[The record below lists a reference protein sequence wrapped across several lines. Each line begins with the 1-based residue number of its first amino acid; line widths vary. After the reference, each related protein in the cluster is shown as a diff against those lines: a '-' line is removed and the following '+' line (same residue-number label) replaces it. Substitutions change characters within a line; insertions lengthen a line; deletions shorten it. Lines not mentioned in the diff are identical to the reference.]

1 MTDTRPR
8 SNSHSATG
16 RDETGN
22 DRRETVVVVGKE
34 SVGKSELVAGFTGTT
49 PTTGNFRGTTVNV
62 ERYESDEFVFVDTPG
77 ILLGTDTETTRT
89 AISAVEDTETV
100 LLVVRATNIDDDLE
114 DLLPLVQ
121 GTVGAIAVTFWDKVE
136 NQTEAHDELDA
147 LADDLGVPLAPV
159 DARNVSRV
167 ATDGGGAAV
176 DGRERTE
183 LVSALRDADEF
194 PGRVTRQTG
203 IHLDLPETIIEHPLL
218 GPFVSIALLLLPAAA
233 AVHFA
238 NAAAA
243 ELSPQVSTL
252 LEPAVRWT
260 NELPGPLSA
269 VLGGDYGVL
278 SMGPFLFVWAGPTIL
293 IFAAFMVVYKQSGL
307 VTRITASLHP
317 HLRRVGLTG
326 RDLVRVVMGF
336 GCNVPAVTSTR
347 GCSDCTRRTAVS
359 TIGFGSACSYQF
371 PATLAVFA
379 AVKMPWLVVPYLGI
393 LTITTLVYA
402 RLIAPERA
410 RTASLSTENRAFLQW
425 PTWQSVW
432 RETRTVIRSFFVKAL
447 PVFAGI
453 VLVASVLDYFGVL
466 DVAGKALSPVMGLF
480 NLPGETALVVVMG
493 SIRKDGLLLLQ
504 SDGLSETLS
513 AMTPVQV
520 LTAVYLGGVLLP
532 CLVTAITVAKE
543 LSPRY
548 AGRMMLR
555 QAAAAVCFS
564 LLIGWG
570 GAILF

>member
-1 MTDTRPR
+1 MTEGDARLDKSSVTE
-8 SNSHSATG
+8 SASK
-16 RDETGN
+16 EP
-22 DRRETVVVVGKE
+22 VVVVGKE
-34 SVGKSELVAGFTGTT
+34 SVGKSELVAGLSGTT
-49 PTTGNFRGTTVNV
+49 PTTGNFRGTTVDV

-89 AISAVEDTETV
+89 AISAVEETETV

-121 GTVGAIAVTFWDKVE
+121 GKVGAIAVTFWDKVE
-136 NQTEAHDELDA
+136 NPTEARTELNA

-167 ATDGGGAAV
+167 ATDGGGTAV
-176 DGRERTE
+176 DGTDHKQ
-183 LVSALRDADEF
+183 LVNALRDADEF
-194 PGRVTRQTG
+194 PGRVHRQTG
-203 IHLDLPETIIEHPLL
+203 IHLDPPDTFIEHPLL

-243 ELSPQVSTL
+243 ELSPRVGTL
-252 LEPAVRWT
+252 LEPVVQWA
-260 NELPGPLSA
+260 NDLPGPLAA
-269 VLGGDYGVL
+269 VLGGDYGLL
-278 SMGPFLFVWAGPTIL
+278 SMGPFLFVWAGPTVL
-293 IFAAFMVVYKQSGL
+293 IFAVFMAVYKKSGL

-317 HLRRVGLTG
+317 HLRRAGLTG

-347 GCSDCTRRTAVS
+347 GCSDCTRRTTVS
-359 TIGFGSACSYQF
+359 AIGFGSACSYQF

-379 AVKMPWLVVPYLGI
+379 AVEMPWLVLPYLGI
-393 LTITTLVYA
+393 LTTTTLVYA

-410 RTASLSTENRAFLQW
+410 RTASLATENRAFLQW

-432 RETRTVIRSFFVKAL
+432 REARTVIRSFFLKAL

-453 VLVASVLDYFGVL
+453 VLVASLLDYFGVL
-466 DVAGKALSPVMGLF
+466 NVMGEVLSPVMGLF

-504 SDGLSETLS
+504 SDGLSATLS

-520 LTAVYLGGVLLP
+520 LTAVYLAGVLLP

-548 AGRMMLR
+548 AGRMLLR
-555 QAAAAVCFS
+555 QAAAAAGFS
-564 LLIGWG
+564 LLLGWG
-570 GAILF
+570 GAVLF

>member
-1 MTDTRPR
+1 MTDAR
-8 SNSHSATG
+8 SFTDNVPST
-16 RDETGN
+16 EN
-22 DRRETVVVVGKE
+22 DGKETVVVVGKE
-34 SVGKSELVAGFTGTT
+34 SVGKSELVAGLSGTT
-49 PTTGNFRGTTVNV
+49 PTTGNFRGTTVDI

-89 AISAVEDTETV
+89 AISAVEETETV

-121 GTVGAIAVTFWDKVE
+121 GKVGAIAVTFWDKVE
-136 NQTEAHDELDA
+136 NPTEARTEVNA

-167 ATDGGGAAV
+167 ATDGGGTAI
-176 DGRERTE
+176 DGTDHKQ
-183 LVSALRDADEF
+183 LVKALRDADEF
-194 PGRVTRQTG
+194 PGRVHRQTG
-203 IHLDLPETIIEHPLL
+203 IHLDPPETIIERPLL
-218 GPFVSIALLLLPAAA
+218 GPFVSIVLLLLPAAV

-238 NAAAA
+238 NAVAA
-243 ELSPQVSTL
+243 ELSPRVSSL
-252 LEPAVRWT
+252 LEPAVQWA
-260 NELPGPLSA
+260 NDLPGPLAA
-269 VLGGDYGVL
+269 VLGGDYGLL

-293 IFAAFMVVYKQSGL
+293 IFAVFVAVYKKSGL
-307 VTRITASLHP
+307 VTRITASLHS

-336 GCNVPAVTSTR
+336 GCSVPAVTSTR
-347 GCSDCTRRTAVS
+347 GCSDCTRRTTVS
-359 TIGFGSACSYQF
+359 AIGFGSACSYQF

-379 AVKMPWLVVPYLGI
+379 AVEMPWLVLPYVGI
-393 LTITTLVYA
+393 LTGTTLVYA

-410 RTASLSTENRAFLQW
+410 RTASLATENRAFLQW
-425 PTWQSVW
+425 PNWQSVW
-432 RETRTVIRSFFVKAL
+432 RETRTVIRSFFLKAI

-453 VLVASVLDYFGVL
+453 VLVASLLDYFGVL
-466 DVAGKALSPVMGLF
+466 DVMGEALGPVMGLF

-504 SDGLSETLS
+504 SDGLSATLS
-513 AMTPVQV
+513 AMTPIQV
-520 LTAVYLGGVLLP
+520 LTAVYLAGVLLP

-548 AGRMMLR
+548 AGRMLLR
-555 QAAAAVCFS
+555 QAVAAIGFS

-570 GAILF
+570 GAVLF

>member
-1 MTDTRPR
+1 MTDARNVTDNVP
-8 SNSHSATG
+8 ST
-16 RDETGN
+16 EN
-22 DRRETVVVVGKE
+22 DGKETVVVVGKE
-34 SVGKSELVAGFTGTT
+34 SVGKSELVAGLSGTT
-49 PTTGNFRGTTVNV
+49 PTTGNFRGTTVDI
-62 ERYESDEFVFVDTPG
+62 ERYESDEFVLVDTPG

-89 AISAVEDTETV
+89 AISAVEETETV

-121 GTVGAIAVTFWDKVE
+121 GKVGAIAVTFWDKVE
-136 NQTEAHDELDA
+136 NSTEARTELNA

-167 ATDGGGAAV
+167 ATDGGGTAI
-176 DGRERTE
+176 DGTDHKQ
-183 LVSALRDADEF
+183 LVNALRDVDEF
-194 PGRVTRQTG
+194 PGRVHRQTG
-203 IHLDLPETIIEHPLL
+203 IHLDPPETIIEHPLL
-218 GPFVSIALLLLPAAA
+218 GPFVSIVLLLLPAAV

-238 NAAAA
+238 NAVAA
-243 ELSPQVSTL
+243 ELSPRVSSL
-252 LEPAVRWT
+252 LEPAVQWA
-260 NELPGPLSA
+260 NDLPGPLAA
-269 VLGGDYGVL
+269 VLGGDYGLL

-293 IFAAFMVVYKQSGL
+293 IFAVFMAAYKKSGL

-347 GCSDCTRRTAVS
+347 GCSDCTRRTTVS
-359 TIGFGSACSYQF
+359 AIGFGSACSYQF

-379 AVKMPWLVVPYLGI
+379 AVEMPWLVLPYVGI
-393 LTITTLVYA
+393 LTVTTLVYA

-410 RTASLSTENRAFLQW
+410 RTASLATENRAFLQW
-425 PTWQSVW
+425 PNWQSVW
-432 RETRTVIRSFFVKAL
+432 RETRTVVRSFFLKAL

-453 VLVASVLDYFGVL
+453 VLVASLLAYFGVL
-466 DVAGKALSPVMGLF
+466 DVMGEALGPVMGLF

-504 SDGLSETLS
+504 SDGLSATLS
-513 AMTPVQV
+513 AMSPIQV
-520 LTAVYLGGVLLP
+520 LTAVYLAGVLLP

-548 AGRMMLR
+548 AGRMLLR
-555 QAAAAVCFS
+555 QAAAAIGFS

-570 GAILF
+570 GAVLF

>member
-1 MTDTRPR
+1 VTDAR
-8 SNSHSATG
+8 SL
-16 RDETGN
+16 TGN
-22 DRRETVVVVGKE
+22 VASKENDGKETVVVVGKE
-34 SVGKSELVAGFTGTT
+34 SVGKSELVAGLSRRT
-49 PTTGNFRGTTVNV
+49 PTTGNFRGTTVDV
-62 ERYESDEFVFVDTPG
+62 ERYESEEFAFVDTPG

-89 AISAVEDTETV
+89 AISAVEATETV

-121 GTVGAIAVTFWDKVE
+121 GKVGAIAVTFWDKVE
-136 NQTEAHDELDA
+136 NPTEARTELNA
-147 LADDLGVPLAPV
+147 LADDLGVPVAPV

-167 ATDGGGAAV
+167 ATDGGATAI
-176 DGRERTE
+176 DGTDHER
-183 LVSALRDADEF
+183 LVNALHDADEF
-194 PGRVTRQTG
+194 PGQVNRQTG
-203 IHLDLPETIIEHPLL
+203 VHLDPPETVLEHPLF
-218 GPFVSIALLLLPAAA
+218 GPLVSIALLLVPAAA

-243 ELSPQVSTL
+243 ELSPRVSTL
-252 LEPAVRWT
+252 LEPAIRLA
-260 NELPGPLSA
+260 NDLPGPLSA
-269 VLGGDYGVL
+269 VLGSDYGLL

-293 IFAAFMVVYKQSGL
+293 IFAALMAVYKKSGL
-307 VTRITASLHP
+307 VTRTTASLHP

-347 GCSDCTRRTAVS
+347 GCSDCTRRTTVS
-359 TIGFGSACSYQF
+359 AIGFGSACSYQF

-379 AVKMPWLVVPYLGI
+379 AVEMPWLVLPYLGV
-393 LTITTLVYA
+393 LTTTTLVYA

-410 RTASLSTENRAFLQW
+410 RTASLATENRAFLQW

-432 RETRTVIRSFFVKAL
+432 RETRTVIRSFFLKAL

-453 VLVASVLDYFGVL
+453 VLVASLLDHFGVL
-466 DVAGKALSPVMGLF
+466 DVMGEALGPVMRLF
-480 NLPGETALVVVMG
+480 NLPGETALVVVLG
-493 SIRKDGLLLLQ
+493 SVRKDGLLLLQ
-504 SDGLSETLS
+504 SDGLSATLS

-520 LTAVYLGGVLLP
+520 LTAVYLAGVLLP

-555 QAAAAVCFS
+555 QAAAAAGFS
-564 LLIGWG
+564 LLVAWG
-570 GAILF
+570 GALLF

>member
-1 MTDTRPR
+1 MTDAR
-8 SNSHSATG
+8 SFTDNVSST
-16 RDETGN
+16 EN
-22 DRRETVVVVGKE
+22 DGKETVVVVGKE
-34 SVGKSELVAGFTGTT
+34 SVGKSELVAGLSGAT
-49 PTTGNFRGTTVNV
+49 PTTGNFRGTTVDV

-89 AISAVEDTETV
+89 AISAVEETETV

-121 GTVGAIAVTFWDKVE
+121 GKVGAIAVTFWDKVE
-136 NQTEAHDELDA
+136 NPTEARTELNA

-167 ATDGGGAAV
+167 ATDGGGTAI
-176 DGRERTE
+176 DGTDHKQ
-183 LVSALRDADEF
+183 LVNALRDVDEF
-194 PGRVTRQTG
+194 PGRVHRQTG
-203 IHLDLPETIIEHPLL
+203 IHFDPPETIIEHPLL
-218 GPFVSIALLLLPAAA
+218 GPFVSIVLLLLPAAV
-233 AVHFA
+233 AVNFA
-238 NAAAA
+238 NAVAA
-243 ELSPQVSTL
+243 ELSPRVSSL
-252 LEPAVRWT
+252 LEPAVQWA
-260 NELPGPLSA
+260 NDLPGPLAA
-269 VLGGDYGVL
+269 VLGGDYGLL

-293 IFAAFMVVYKQSGL
+293 IFAVFMAVYKKSGL

-347 GCSDCTRRTAVS
+347 GCSDCTRRTTVS
-359 TIGFGSACSYQF
+359 AIGFGSACSYQF

-379 AVKMPWLVVPYLGI
+379 AVEMPWLVLPYVGI
-393 LTITTLVYA
+393 LTVTTLVYA

-410 RTASLSTENRAFLQW
+410 RTASLATENRAFLQW
-425 PTWQSVW
+425 PNWQSVW
-432 RETRTVIRSFFVKAL
+432 RETRTVIRSFFLKAL

-453 VLVASVLDYFGVL
+453 VLVASLLDYFGVL
-466 DVAGKALSPVMGLF
+466 DVMGEALGPVMGLF

-504 SDGLSETLS
+504 SDGLSATLS
-513 AMTPVQV
+513 AMTPIQV
-520 LTAVYLGGVLLP
+520 LTAVYLAGVLLP
-532 CLVTAITVAKE
+532 CLVTATTVAKE

-548 AGRMMLR
+548 AGRMLLR
-555 QAAAAVCFS
+555 QAAAAIGFS

-570 GAILF
+570 GAVLF

>member
-1 MTDTRPR
+1 MTDAR
-8 SNSHSATG
+8 SFTDNVPST
-16 RDETGN
+16 EN
-22 DRRETVVVVGKE
+22 DAKKTVVVVGKE
-34 SVGKSELVAGFTGTT
+34 SVGKSELVAGLSGTT
-49 PTTGNFRGTTVNV
+49 PTTGNFRGTTVDV

-89 AISAVEDTETV
+89 AISAVEETETV

-121 GTVGAIAVTFWDKVE
+121 GKVGAIAVTFWDKVE
-136 NQTEAHDELDA
+136 NPVEARDELNA

-167 ATDGGGAAV
+167 ATDGGSAAI
-176 DGRERTE
+176 DGTDRSQ

-194 PGRVTRQTG
+194 PGRINRETG
-203 IHLDLPETIIEHPLL
+203 IHLDPPETVLEHPLF
-218 GPFVSIALLLLPAAA
+218 GPLVSIALLLLPAAA

-243 ELSPQVSTL
+243 ELSPRVSSL
-252 LEPAVRWT
+252 LEPAVQLA
-260 NELPGPLSA
+260 NDLPGPLAA
-269 VLGGDYGVL
+269 VLGGDYGLL

-293 IFAAFMVVYKQSGL
+293 IFAVFMAVYKKSGL

-347 GCSDCTRRTAVS
+347 GCSDCTRRTTVS
-359 TIGFGSACSYQF
+359 AIGFGSACSYQF

-379 AVKMPWLVVPYLGI
+379 AVEMPWLVLPYVGI
-393 LTITTLVYA
+393 LTVTTLVYA

-410 RTASLSTENRAFLQW
+410 RTASLATENRAFLQW
-425 PTWQSVW
+425 PNWQSVW
-432 RETRTVIRSFFVKAL
+432 RETRTVIRSFFLKAL

-453 VLVASVLDYFGVL
+453 VLVASLLDYFGVL
-466 DVAGKALSPVMGLF
+466 DVMGEALGPVMGLF

-504 SDGLSETLS
+504 SDGLSATLS

-520 LTAVYLGGVLLP
+520 LTAVYLAGVLLP
-532 CLVTAITVAKE
+532 CLVTAIAVAKE
-543 LSPRY
+543 LSPKY
-548 AGRMMLR
+548 ASRMLLR
-555 QAAAAVCFS
+555 QAAAAAGFS

-570 GAILF
+570 GAVLF

>member
-1 MTDTRPR
+1 MTDAR
-8 SNSHSATG
+8 SFTDNVPST
-16 RDETGN
+16 EN
-22 DRRETVVVVGKE
+22 DGKKTVVVVGKE
-34 SVGKSELVAGFTGTT
+34 SVGKSELVAGLSGRT
-49 PTTGNFRGTTVNV
+49 PTTENFRGTTVDV

-89 AISAVEDTETV
+89 AISAVEETETV

-121 GTVGAIAVTFWDKVE
+121 GKVGAIAVTFWDKVE
-136 NQTEAHDELDA
+136 NSTEARTELNA

-167 ATDGGGAAV
+167 ATDGGGTAI
-176 DGRERTE
+176 DGTDHNQ
-183 LVSALRDADEF
+183 LVNALRDADEF
-194 PGRVTRQTG
+194 PGRVHRQTG
-203 IHLDLPETIIEHPLL
+203 IHLDPPETIIEHPLL
-218 GPFVSIALLLLPAAA
+218 GPFVSIVLLLLPAAV

-238 NAAAA
+238 NAVAA
-243 ELSPQVSTL
+243 ELSPRVSSF
-252 LEPAVRWT
+252 LEPAVQWA
-260 NELPGPLSA
+260 NDLPGPLAA
-269 VLGGDYGVL
+269 VLGGDYGLL

-293 IFAAFMVVYKQSGL
+293 IFAVFMAVYKQSGL

-347 GCSDCTRRTAVS
+347 GCSDCTRRTTVS
-359 TIGFGSACSYQF
+359 AIGFGSACSYQF

-379 AVKMPWLVVPYLGI
+379 AVEMPWLVLPYVGI
-393 LTITTLVYA
+393 LTVTTLVYA

-410 RTASLSTENRAFLQW
+410 RTASLATENRAFLQW
-425 PTWQSVW
+425 PNWQSVW
-432 RETRTVIRSFFVKAL
+432 RETRTVIRSFFLKAL

-453 VLVASVLDYFGVL
+453 VLVASLLDYFGVL
-466 DVAGKALSPVMGLF
+466 DVMGAALGPVMGLF

-504 SDGLSETLS
+504 SDGLSATLS
-513 AMTPVQV
+513 VMTPIQV
-520 LTAVYLGGVLLP
+520 LTAVYLAGVLLP

-548 AGRMMLR
+548 AGRMLLR
-555 QAAAAVCFS
+555 QAAAAIGFS

-570 GAILF
+570 GAVLF

>member
-1 MTDTRPR
+1 MTDAR
-8 SNSHSATG
+8 SFTG
-16 RDETGN
+16 DAPSTEN
-22 DRRETVVVVGKE
+22 DGKETVVVVGKE
-34 SVGKSELVAGFTGTT
+34 SVGKSELVAGLSGTT
-49 PTTGNFRGTTVNV
+49 PKTGNFRGTTVDI
-62 ERYESDEFVFVDTPG
+62 ERYDSDEFVFVDTPG
-77 ILLGTDTETTRT
+77 ILLGTDTETTRA
-89 AISAVEDTETV
+89 AISAVEETNTV

-121 GTVGAIAVTFWDKVE
+121 GKVGAIAVTFWDKVE
-136 NQTEAHDELDA
+136 NQPEAREKLNA

-167 ATDGGGAAV
+167 ATDGGGAAI
-176 DGRERTE
+176 DGGDRNQ
-183 LVSALRDADEF
+183 LVSALHNADEF
-194 PGRVTRQTG
+194 PGRVNRQTG
-203 IHLDLPETIIEHPLL
+203 IHLDPPETVLEHSLL

-233 AVHFA
+233 AVQFA

-243 ELSPQVSTL
+243 ELSPRVSTL
-252 LEPAVRWT
+252 LEPSVQWA
-260 NELPGPLSA
+260 NNLPEPLAA
-269 VLGGDYGVL
+269 VLGGDYGLL

-293 IFAAFMVVYKQSGL
+293 IFAVFMAVYKQSGL

-347 GCSDCTRRTAVS
+347 GCSDCTRRTTVS
-359 TIGFGSACSYQF
+359 AIGFGSACSYQF

-379 AVKMPWLVVPYLGI
+379 AVEMPWLVLPYLGV
-393 LTITTLVYA
+393 LTTTTLVYA

-410 RTASLSTENRAFLQW
+410 RTASLATENRAFLQW

-432 RETRTVIRSFFVKAL
+432 REIRTVIRSFFVKAL

-453 VLVASVLDYFGVL
+453 VLVASTLDYLGVL
-466 DVAGKALSPVMGLF
+466 DAMGEALGPVMGLF

-504 SDGLSETLS
+504 SDGLSTMLS

-520 LTAVYLGGVLLP
+520 LTAVYLAGVLLP
-532 CLVTAITVAKE
+532 CLVTATTVAKE

-555 QAAAAVCFS
+555 QAGAAIGFS
-564 LLIGWG
+564 LLLGWG
-570 GAILF
+570 GAALV

>member
-1 MTDTRPR
+1 MTDAR
-8 SNSHSATG
+8 SVIDNVPSTEYDG
-16 RDETGN
+16 K
-22 DRRETVVVVGKE
+22 ETVVVVGKE
-34 SVGKSELVAGFTGTT
+34 SVGKSELVAGLSGTT
-49 PTTGNFRGTTVNV
+49 PTTGNFRGTTVDV

-89 AISAVEDTETV
+89 AISAVEETETV

-121 GTVGAIAVTFWDKVE
+121 GKVGAVAVTFWDKVE
-136 NQTEAHDELDA
+136 NPTEARTELNA

-167 ATDGGGAAV
+167 ATDGGSAAM
-176 DGRERTE
+176 DGTDRSP
-183 LVSALRDADEF
+183 LVSALHDVGEF
-194 PGRVTRQTG
+194 PGRVDRQTG
-203 IHLDLPETIIEHPLL
+203 IHLDPPETVLEHPLF
-218 GPFVSIALLLLPAAA
+218 GPLVSIALLLLPAAA

-243 ELSPQVSTL
+243 ELSPRVGTL
-252 LEPAVRWT
+252 LQPAVQWA
-260 NELPGPLSA
+260 NDLPGPLAA
-269 VLGGDYGVL
+269 VLGGDYGLL

-293 IFAAFMVVYKQSGL
+293 IFAVFMAVYKKSGL
-307 VTRITASLHP
+307 VTRITVSLHP

-347 GCSDCTRRTAVS
+347 GCSDCTRRTTVS
-359 TIGFGSACSYQF
+359 AIGFGSACSYQF

-379 AVKMPWLVVPYLGI
+379 AVEMPWLVLLYVGI
-393 LTITTLVYA
+393 LTVTTLVYA

-410 RTASLSTENRAFLQW
+410 RTASLATENRAFLQW
-425 PTWQSVW
+425 PNWQSVW
-432 RETRTVIRSFFVKAL
+432 RETRTVIRSFFLKAL

-453 VLVASVLDYFGVL
+453 VLVASLLDYFGVL
-466 DVAGKALSPVMGLF
+466 DVMGKALGPVMGLF

-504 SDGLSETLS
+504 SDGLSATLS

-520 LTAVYLGGVLLP
+520 LTAAYLAGVLLP
-532 CLVTAITVAKE
+532 CLVTAIAVAKE
-543 LSPRY
+543 LSPKY
-548 AGRMMLR
+548 ASRMLLR
-555 QAAAAVCFS
+555 QAAAAAGFS

-570 GAILF
+570 GAVLF

>member
-1 MTDTRPR
+1 MTDAR
-8 SNSHSATG
+8 SVTDNVPST
-16 RDETGN
+16 EN
-22 DRRETVVVVGKE
+22 DGRETVVVVGKE
-34 SVGKSELVAGFTGTT
+34 SVGKSELVAGLSGAT
-49 PTTGNFRGTTVNV
+49 PTTGNFRGTTVDV

-89 AISAVEDTETV
+89 AISAVEETETV

-121 GTVGAIAVTFWDKVE
+121 GKVGAIAVTFWDKVE
-136 NQTEAHDELDA
+136 NQPEAREKLNA

-159 DARNVSRV
+159 DARTVSHV
-167 ATDGGGAAV
+167 ATDGGGTAV
-176 DGRERTE
+176 DGASRNQ
-183 LVSALRDADEF
+183 LVSALHDADEF
-194 PGRVTRQTG
+194 PGRVDRQTG
-203 IHLDLPETIIEHPLL
+203 IHLDPPETIIEHRLL
-218 GPFVSIALLLLPAAA
+218 GPVVSIALLLLPAAA

-238 NAAAA
+238 NAVAA
-243 ELSPQVSTL
+243 ELSPRVSTL
-252 LEPAVRWT
+252 LEPAVQWASD
-260 NELPGPLSA
+260 LPGPLAA
-269 VLGGDYGVL
+269 VLGGDHGLL

-293 IFAAFMVVYKQSGL
+293 IFAVFMAVYTKSGL

-347 GCSDCTRRTAVS
+347 GCSDCTRRTTVS
-359 TIGFGSACSYQF
+359 AIGFGSTCSYQF

-379 AVKMPWLVVPYLGI
+379 AVEMPWLVLPYLGV
-393 LTITTLVYA
+393 LTTTTLVYA

-410 RTASLSTENRAFLQW
+410 RTASMATDGRAFLQW
-425 PTWQSVW
+425 PTWKSVW
-432 RETRTVIRSFFVKAL
+432 RETRTVIRSFFVKSL

-453 VLVASVLDYFGVL
+453 VLVASLLDYFGVL
-466 DVAGKALSPVMGLF
+466 DAMGELLSPVMGLF

-504 SDGLSETLS
+504 SDGLGATLS

-520 LTAVYLGGVLLP
+520 LTAVYLAGVLLP

-555 QAAAAVCFS
+555 QAGAAVGFS
-564 LLIGWG
+564 LLLGWG
-570 GAILF
+570 GAALI

>member
-1 MTDTRPR
+1 MTDAR
-8 SNSHSATG
+8 SVTDNVPSTENNG
-16 RDETGN
+16 
-22 DRRETVVVVGKE
+22 RETVVVVGKE
-34 SVGKSELVAGFTGTT
+34 SVGKSELVAGLSGAT
-49 PTTGNFRGTTVNV
+49 PTTGNFRGTTVDV

-89 AISAVEDTETV
+89 AISAVEETETV

-121 GTVGAIAVTFWDKVE
+121 GKVGAIAVTFWDKVE
-136 NQTEAHDELDA
+136 NPTEARSELNA

-167 ATDGGGAAV
+167 ATDGGGTAI
-176 DGRERTE
+176 DGTDHKQ
-183 LVSALRDADEF
+183 LVNALRDVDEF
-194 PGRVTRQTG
+194 PGRVHRQTG
-203 IHLDLPETIIEHPLL
+203 IHFDPPETIIEHPLL
-218 GPFVSIALLLLPAAA
+218 GPFVSIVLLLLPAAV
-233 AVHFA
+233 AVNFA
-238 NAAAA
+238 NAVAA
-243 ELSPQVSTL
+243 ELSPRVSSL
-252 LEPAVRWT
+252 LEPAVQWA
-260 NELPGPLSA
+260 NDLPGPLAA
-269 VLGGDYGVL
+269 VLGGDYGLL

-293 IFAAFMVVYKQSGL
+293 IFAVFMAVYKKSGL

-347 GCSDCTRRTAVS
+347 GCSDCTRRTTVS
-359 TIGFGSACSYQF
+359 AIGFGSACSYQF

-379 AVKMPWLVVPYLGI
+379 AVEMPWLVLPYVGI
-393 LTITTLVYA
+393 LTVTTLVYA

-410 RTASLSTENRAFLQW
+410 RTASLATENRAFLQW
-425 PTWQSVW
+425 PNWQSVW
-432 RETRTVIRSFFVKAL
+432 RETRTVIRSFFLKAL

-453 VLVASVLDYFGVL
+453 VLVASLLDYFGVL
-466 DVAGKALSPVMGLF
+466 DVMGEALGPVMGLF

-504 SDGLSETLS
+504 SDGLSATLS
-513 AMTPVQV
+513 AMTPIQV
-520 LTAVYLGGVLLP
+520 LTAVYLAGVLLP

-548 AGRMMLR
+548 AGRMLLR
-555 QAAAAVCFS
+555 QAAAAIGFS

-570 GAILF
+570 GAVLF

>member
-1 MTDTRPR
+1 MTEGDARLDKSSVTE
-8 SNSHSATG
+8 SASK
-16 RDETGN
+16 EP
-22 DRRETVVVVGKE
+22 VVVVGKE
-34 SVGKSELVAGFTGTT
+34 SVGKSELVAGLSGTT
-49 PTTGNFRGTTVNV
+49 PTTGNFRGTTVDV

-89 AISAVEDTETV
+89 AISAVEETETV

-121 GTVGAIAVTFWDKVE
+121 GKVGAIAVTFWDKVE
-136 NQTEAHDELDA
+136 NPTEARTELNA

-167 ATDGGGAAV
+167 ATDGGGTAV
-176 DGRERTE
+176 DGTDHKQ
-183 LVSALRDADEF
+183 LVNALRDADEF
-194 PGRVTRQTG
+194 PGRVHRQTG
-203 IHLDLPETIIEHPLL
+203 IHLDPPDTFIEHPLL

-243 ELSPQVSTL
+243 ELSPRVGTL
-252 LEPAVRWT
+252 LEPVVQWA
-260 NELPGPLSA
+260 NDLPGPLAA
-269 VLGGDYGVL
+269 VLGGDYGLL

-293 IFAAFMVVYKQSGL
+293 IFAVFMAVYKKSGL

-317 HLRRVGLTG
+317 HLRRAGLTG

-347 GCSDCTRRTAVS
+347 GCSDCTRRTTVS
-359 TIGFGSACSYQF
+359 AIGFGSACSYQF

-379 AVKMPWLVVPYLGI
+379 AVEMPWLVLPYLGI
-393 LTITTLVYA
+393 LTTTTLVYA

-410 RTASLSTENRAFLQW
+410 RTASLATENRAFLQW

-432 RETRTVIRSFFVKAL
+432 REARTVIRSFFLKAL

-453 VLVASVLDYFGVL
+453 VLVASLLDYFGVL
-466 DVAGKALSPVMGLF
+466 NVMGEVLSPVMGLF

-504 SDGLSETLS
+504 SDGLSATLS

-520 LTAVYLGGVLLP
+520 LTAVYLAGVLLP

-548 AGRMMLR
+548 AGRMLLR
-555 QAAAAVCFS
+555 QAAAAAGFS
-564 LLIGWG
+564 LLLGWG
-570 GAILF
+570 GAVLF

>member
-1 MTDTRPR
+1 MIDARRP
-8 SNSHSATG
+8 TG
-16 RDETGN
+16 DAPSTEN
-22 DRRETVVVVGKE
+22 DGKETVVVVGKE
-34 SVGKSELVAGFTGTT
+34 SVGKSELVAGLSGTN
-49 PTTGNFRGTTVNV
+49 PTTGNFRGTTVDI
-62 ERYESDEFVFVDTPG
+62 ERYDSDEFVFVDTPG
-77 ILLGTDTETTRT
+77 ILLGTDTETTRA
-89 AISAVEDTETV
+89 AISAVEETDTV

-121 GTVGAIAVTFWDKVE
+121 GKVGAIAVTFWDKVE
-136 NQTEAHDELDA
+136 NQPEAREKLNA
-147 LADDLGVPLAPV
+147 LAADLGVPLTPV

-167 ATDGGGAAV
+167 ATDGGGAAI
-176 DGRERTE
+176 DGGDRNQ
-183 LVSALRDADEF
+183 LVSALHNADEF
-194 PGRVTRQTG
+194 PGRVNRQTG
-203 IHLDLPETIIEHPLL
+203 IHLDPPETVLEHSLL

-233 AVHFA
+233 AVQFA

-243 ELSPQVSTL
+243 ELSPRVSTL
-252 LEPAVRWT
+252 LEPSVQWA
-260 NELPGPLSA
+260 NDLPGPLAA
-269 VLGGDYGVL
+269 VLGGDYGLL

-293 IFAAFMVVYKQSGL
+293 IFAVFMAVYKQSGL

-347 GCSDCTRRTAVS
+347 GCSDCTRRTTVS
-359 TIGFGSACSYQF
+359 AIGFGSACSYQF

-379 AVKMPWLVVPYLGI
+379 AVEMPWLVLPYLGV
-393 LTITTLVYA
+393 LTTTTLVYA

-410 RTASLSTENRAFLQW
+410 RTASLATENRAFLQW

-432 RETRTVIRSFFVKAL
+432 REIRTVIRSFFVKAL

-453 VLVASVLDYFGVL
+453 VLVASTLDYLGVL
-466 DVAGKALSPVMGLF
+466 DAMGEALGPVMGLF

-504 SDGLSETLS
+504 SDGLSTTLS

-520 LTAVYLGGVLLP
+520 LTAVYLAGVLLP
-532 CLVTAITVAKE
+532 CLVTATTVAKE
-543 LSPRY
+543 FSPRY

-555 QAAAAVCFS
+555 QAGAAIGFS
-564 LLIGWG
+564 LLLGWG
-570 GAILF
+570 GAALV

>member
-1 MTDTRPR
+1 MADTQNQTNRGQPTK
-8 SNSHSATG
+8 NS
-16 RDETGN
+16 EK
-22 DRRETVVVVGKE
+22 ETVVVVGEE
-34 SVGKSELVAGFTGTT
+34 SVGKSELVAGLSGTT
-49 PTTGNFRGTTVNV
+49 PTTGNFRGTTVDV
-62 ERYESDEFVFVDTPG
+62 ERYESEEFVFVDTPG

-89 AISAVEDTETV
+89 AIGAVEETETV

-121 GTVGAIAVTFWDKVE
+121 GKVGALAVTFWDKVE
-136 NQTEAHDELDA
+136 NQPEARDTLNA
-147 LADDLGVPLAPV
+147 LAADLGVPLAPV

-167 ATDGGGAAV
+167 ATDGGGAAI
-176 DGRERTE
+176 DGGDRSQ
-183 LVSALRDADEF
+183 LVSALQNAAEF
-194 PGRVTRQTG
+194 PGRINRQTG
-203 IHLDLPETIIEHPLL
+203 IHLDPPETIIEHPLL
-218 GPFVSIALLLLPAAA
+218 GPVVSIVLLLLPAAA

-243 ELSPQVSTL
+243 ELSPRVGTL
-252 LEPAVRWT
+252 LEPAVQRA
-260 NELPGPLSA
+260 NELPGPLA
-269 VLGGDYGVL
+269 AMLGGDYGLL

-293 IFAAFMVVYKQSGL
+293 IFAVFMAVYKKSGL

-347 GCSDCTRRTAVS
+347 GCSDCTRRTTVS
-359 TIGFGSACSYQF
+359 AIGFGSACSYQF

-379 AVKMPWLVVPYLGI
+379 AVEMPWLVAPYLGV

-410 RTASLSTENRAFLQW
+410 RTASLATENRAFLQW
-425 PTWQSVW
+425 PTWKSVW
-432 RETRTVIRSFFVKAL
+432 RETRTVIQSFFVKAL

-453 VLVASVLDYFGVL
+453 VFVASTLDYFGVL
-466 DVAGKALSPVMGLF
+466 DAMSASLSPVMGLF

-504 SDGLSETLS
+504 SDGLDVTLS
-513 AMTPVQV
+513 TMTPVRV
-520 LTAVYLGGVLLP
+520 LTAVYLAGVLLP

-555 QAAAAVCFS
+555 QAGAAIGFS
-564 LLIGWG
+564 LLLGWG
-570 GAILF
+570 GAVLF

>member
-1 MTDTRPR
+1 MTDAR
-8 SNSHSATG
+8 SVIDNVPSTEYDG
-16 RDETGN
+16 K
-22 DRRETVVVVGKE
+22 ETVVVVGKE
-34 SVGKSELVAGFTGTT
+34 SVGKSELVAGLSGTT
-49 PTTGNFRGTTVNV
+49 PTTGNFRGTTVDV

-89 AISAVEDTETV
+89 AISAVEETETV

-121 GTVGAIAVTFWDKVE
+121 GKVGAVAVTFWDKVE
-136 NQTEAHDELDA
+136 NPTEARTELNA

-167 ATDGGGAAV
+167 ATDGGSAAM
-176 DGRERTE
+176 DGTDRSP
-183 LVSALRDADEF
+183 LVSALHDVGEF
-194 PGRVTRQTG
+194 PGRVDRQTG
-203 IHLDLPETIIEHPLL
+203 IHLDPPETVLEHPLF
-218 GPFVSIALLLLPAAA
+218 GPLVSIALLLLPAAA

-243 ELSPQVSTL
+243 ELSPRVGTL
-252 LEPAVRWT
+252 LQPAVQWA
-260 NELPGPLSA
+260 NDLPGPLAA
-269 VLGGDYGVL
+269 VLGGDYGLL

-293 IFAAFMVVYKQSGL
+293 IFAVFMAVYKKSGL

-347 GCSDCTRRTAVS
+347 GCSDCTRRTTVS
-359 TIGFGSACSYQF
+359 AIGFGSACSYQF

-379 AVKMPWLVVPYLGI
+379 AVEMPWLVLPYVGI
-393 LTITTLVYA
+393 LTVTTLVYA

-410 RTASLSTENRAFLQW
+410 RTASLATENRAFLQW
-425 PTWQSVW
+425 PNWQSVW
-432 RETRTVIRSFFVKAL
+432 RETRTVIRSFFLKAL

-453 VLVASVLDYFGVL
+453 VLVASLLDYFGVL
-466 DVAGKALSPVMGLF
+466 DVMGEALGPVMGLF

-504 SDGLSETLS
+504 SDGLSATLS
-513 AMTPVQV
+513 AMTPIQV
-520 LTAVYLGGVLLP
+520 LTAVYLAGVLLP
-532 CLVTAITVAKE
+532 CLVTATTVAKE

-548 AGRMMLR
+548 AGRMLLR
-555 QAAAAVCFS
+555 QAAAAIGFS

-570 GAILF
+570 GAVLF

>member
-1 MTDTRPR
+1 MTDAR
-8 SNSHSATG
+8 SL
-16 RDETGN
+16 TGN
-22 DRRETVVVVGKE
+22 VPSTDDDGKEAVVVVGKE
-34 SVGKSELVAGFTGTT
+34 SVGKSELVAGLSGAT
-49 PTTGNFRGTTVNV
+49 PTTGNFRGTTVDV
-62 ERYESDEFVFVDTPG
+62 ERYESEEFVFIDTPG

-89 AISAVEDTETV
+89 AISAVEATETV

-121 GTVGAIAVTFWDKVE
+121 GKVGAIAVTFWDKVE
-136 NQTEAHDELDA
+136 NQPAARDRLNA

-159 DARNVSRV
+159 DARNVSHV

-176 DGRERTE
+176 DGGDRTQ
-183 LVSALRDADEF
+183 LVSALHDAAEF
-194 PGRVTRQTG
+194 PGRVERKTG
-203 IHLDLPETIIEHPLL
+203 IHLDPPETVLERPLL
-218 GPFVSIALLLLPAAA
+218 GPFVSILLLLLPAAA

-243 ELSPQVSTL
+243 ELSPRVGTL
-252 LEPAVRWT
+252 LEPAVQWT
-260 NELPGPLSA
+260 NALPGPLAA
-269 VLGGDYGVL
+269 VLGGDYGLL
-278 SMGPFLFVWAGPTIL
+278 SMGPFLFVWAGPTIV
-293 IFAAFMVVYKQSGL
+293 IFAVFMAVYKQSGL

-347 GCSDCTRRTAVS
+347 GCSDCTRRTTVS
-359 TIGFGSACSYQF
+359 AIGFGSACSYQF

-379 AVKMPWLVVPYLGI
+379 AVEMPWLVLPYLGV

-410 RTASLSTENRAFLQW
+410 RTSSLATENRAFLQW

-432 RETRTVIRSFFVKAL
+432 RETRTVIRSFFLKAL

-453 VLVASVLDYFGVL
+453 VLAASLLDYLGVL
-466 DVAGKALSPVMGLF
+466 DVMGEALGPVMGLF
-480 NLPGETALVVVMG
+480 NLPGETALVVVLG

-504 SDGLSETLS
+504 SDGLSATLS

-520 LTAVYLGGVLLP
+520 LTAVYLAGVLLP

-548 AGRMMLR
+548 AGRMLFR
-555 QAAAAVCFS
+555 QAAAAIGFS

-570 GAILF
+570 GAVLL